1 MTVYIVTPFHPDAI
15 MEDEL
20 SIENKAVDCSGV
32 TKIACI
38 QGPGAYFCARIQGR
52 DLVLTRAAAPFPNLG
67 RYYLGHFVL
76 VKVAYYPTSIARF
89 FLKTMLVFPNY
100 AHFNKTIQKLQ
111 QQTTNNGKQ
120 RQQTMANSFNLF
132 TSRNLAKCIIHYKY
146 SGYHC
151 LAKYMQ

>member
-1 MTVYIVTPFHPDAI
+1 MSLA
-15 MEDEL
+15 
-20 SIENKAVDCSGV
+20 SR
-32 TKIACI
+32 TK
-38 QGPGAYFCARIQGR
+38 QWTARILQKLRAHR
-52 DLVLTRAAAPFPNLG
+52 DPVPTFVPEFKDETFVLTRAAAPFPNLG
-67 RYYLGHFVL
+67 PYYLGHFVL
-76 VKVAYYPTSIARF
+76 VKVAHYPTSIARF
-89 FLKTMLVFPNY
+89 FFKIMLVFANY